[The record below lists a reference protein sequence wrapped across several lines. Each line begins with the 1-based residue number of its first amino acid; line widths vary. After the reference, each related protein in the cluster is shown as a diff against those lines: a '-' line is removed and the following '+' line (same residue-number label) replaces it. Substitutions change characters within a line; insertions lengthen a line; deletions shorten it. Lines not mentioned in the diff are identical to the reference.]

1 MREVNL
7 VRFLSL
13 LLNNLSVL
21 SRKYGLV
28 DYFFSQFN
36 VPGCSYVGAVKRK
49 IFLSH
54 SLTITGTVRVWEERI
69 DACSSLQ

>member
-28 DYFFSQFN
+28 HYFL
-36 VPGCSYVGAVKRK
+36 V
-49 IFLSH
+49 
-54 SLTITGTVRVWEERI
+54 
-69 DACSSLQ
+69 SSMYLGVVAWAL